1 MSLGAGATVITFI
14 LTRDPARSKA
24 FYTETLGFKLVAE
37 DPYAAVLDLNGVA
50 LRIVE
55 IKDHVPN
62 AHTVL
67 GWDVKDIAAD
77 LRALNAKGV
86 KAEIYEGFGQDDQ
99 GIWHSPDGRAKIA
112 WFLDPDGN
120 NLSLTQRG
128 G

>member
-1 MSLGAGATVITFI
+1 MSLGPGATVITFI
-14 LTRDPARSKA
+14 HTRDPARAKA

-37 DPYAAVLDLNGVA
+37 DPYASVIDLNGVT

-55 IKDHVPN
+55 IKDHAPN
-62 AHTVL
+62 PHTVL
-67 GWDVKDIAAD
+67 GWDVQDIDAD

-86 KAEIYEGFGQDDQ
+86 KAEIYEGFGQDAH
-99 GIWHSPDGRAKIA
+99 GIWTAPDGRAKIA

-128 G
+128 